1 MREKNQFSTNSGINN
16 PDHVSDMYI
25 SENERLFGD
34 NFATADYYRRKM
46 ENEKKK
52 EKYKFLQ
59 NQLLERE
66 KKRWERLD
74 YEYLRKENQNMMNK
88 ERNLV
93 GRKNN
98 PGMAFNPLNL
108 QYDNS
113 VQGEILKRRD
123 EESKYRAWLRSIN
136 IDKHSNTGYNIIN
149 GEERRIL
156 EERLD
161 KDIVPDIIQKN
172 LDQINEMKNKI
183 VFNYNNFYTKCNPSS
198 PDLRGSRYDNS
209 NMGNSNNNRINK
221 SNTPNVFN
229 NNGGRYRSR
238 VDIRDER
245 NYYDN
250 GVSRSNNIM
259 PRNNNNVLNNNYNN
273 FNNNN
278 DFNYMNDI
286 NSFSP
291 QPRSPPRQIINDG
304 NYINNMN
311 NMNNMN
317 INNNNMNNNMNNNN
331 DFYNNRENNINQN
344 VGIIDN
350 NIIENGLNYNLN
362 NDNQVRM
369 SPRQMNSGNNNIYP
383 ENNNTLNNNALN
395 NNSLNNNTL
404 NNNEFMNNNG
414 NNNLND
420 PNYNQTNQIN
430 NNQNINVNNNQNNN
444 PNNYNLNG
452 NNNNNMGGN
461 DYYKGNMNNP
471 NQNLNQ
477 GNNGQNNFVGQVQSN
492 YNVNPYNPFSRPDS
506 N

>member
-198 PDLRGSRYDNS
+198 PDLRGYRYDNS

-278 DFNYMNDI
+278 DFNYMNNI

-291 QPRSPPRQIINDG
+291 QPRSPQRQNINDG
-304 NYINNMN
+304 NYINI
-311 NMNNMN
+311 MNNMN

-350 NIIENGLNYNLN
+350 NTIENGLNYNLN

-369 SPRQMNSGNNNIYP
+369 SPRQMNSGNNNISP
-383 ENNNTLNNNALN
+383 ENNNTLNNNTLN

-414 NNNLND
+414 NNYLND

-452 NNNNNMGGN
+452 NNNNNNMGGN

-477 GNNGQNNFVGQVQSN
+477 GDNGQNNFVGQVQSN